1 MYKLKLHWIRTK
13 ALYSCSEAL
22 SSLAPKTWE
31 LIPNSL
37 IDETSLAVFKSKI
50 KVWATDQ
57 YPCHSV
63 KNVYKESDLSKMF
76 QWSKSVLSSTFI
88 HSILYFRYFKLFV
101 NCQIY
106 GIFVCLFRSSGVS
119 GHLLSGLGCFSLWFG
134 ARTGANGVRVLRE
147 SELCLP
153 GKFVGVRLSAL
164 IFVRAVQAHTVE
176 RDESRVGCSGTKD
189 RDWLE
194 ISE

>member
-1 MYKLKLHWIRTK
+1 MMVVVM
-13 ALYSCSEAL
+13 S
-22 SSLAPKTWE
+22 
-31 LIPNSL
+31 
-37 IDETSLAVFKSKI
+37 
-50 KVWATDQ
+50 
-57 YPCHSV
+57 
-63 KNVYKESDLSKMF
+63 
-76 QWSKSVLSSTFI
+76 SSTF
-88 HSILYFRYFKLFV
+88 
-101 NCQIY
+101 
-106 GIFVCLFRSSGVS
+106 GFVCLFRSSGVS